1 MEYLPL
7 TEIFRPNMVQ
17 MPTDIV
23 KELIIVRTA
32 VNPKPNFDFT
42 CLIFAEIKHKIKGS
56 SYNRNKNYKRT
67 GICMTT
73 SNTRYHAWE
82 ILEWEKICLAI
93 RLQIFYLRLVQIA
106 L

>member
-1 MEYLPL
+1 MGIQTHMQYLPL

-56 SYNRNKNYKRT
+56 SYNRIRIIK
-67 GICMTT
+67 
-73 SNTRYHAWE
+73 E
-82 ILEWEKICLAI
+82 LA
-93 RLQIFYLRLVQIA
+93 YTNA
-106 L
+106 